1 MTAECAD
8 VKNTVRRCGMA
19 ERIVTGFHA
28 IEERIRSASRGG
40 GRLCILWSKAGPR
53 VKKIIALAKQE
64 GIPCEQAD
72 DAALDSLAAR
82 LSETA
87 RDHRGIVLCI
97 SGESENDNIVDFD
110 EWLASLP
117 FDSEIESEQSVGLQ
131 NVFLQ
136 KDVPQPVCR
145 TGAARND
152 FVKNGALQN
161 GVRQNTYSTVIVLD
175 SVTDP
180 HNVGAVIRSC
190 DQFGA
195 SLVILPQARSAND
208 IAHNEVIARA
218 SAGAAA
224 WVPVCVVSNAVRTVQ
239 RLKDAGFWVYGADA
253 GGETLASVDFAR
265 RTVIVMGSE
274 GKGISPLLSKQ
285 CDSIVSVPTCG
296 KIDSLNVSVA
306 AGILLYERYRRF
318 TKQ

>member
-1 MTAECAD
+1 
-8 VKNTVRRCGMA
+8 MA

-28 IEERIRSASRGG
+28 IEERIRSDSRGS
-40 GRLCILWSKAGPR
+40 GRMRIVWSKAGPR
-53 VKKIIALAKQE
+53 AKKIIALAKRE

-97 SGESENDNIVDFD
+97 SGESEDAHNIVDFD

-117 FDSEIESEQSVGLQ
+117 SDSEVSSEQS
-131 NVFLQ
+131 
-136 KDVPQPVCR
+136 
-145 TGAARND
+145 
-152 FVKNGALQN
+152 GALKN
-161 GVRQNTYSTVIVLD
+161 KVGENAYTTVLVLD

-180 HNVGAVIRSC
+180 HNVGAIIRSC
-190 DQFGA
+190 DQFGT

-208 IAHNEVIARA
+208 IVHSEVIARS

-224 WVPVCVVSNAVRTVQ
+224 WVPVSVVPNAVRAVQ

-253 GGETLASVDFAR
+253 GGEALASVDFAR

-274 GKGISPLLSKQ
+274 GKGISPLLAKQ
-285 CDSIVSVPTCG
+285 CDAIVSIPTCG

-318 TKQ
+318 TR

>member
-1 MTAECAD
+1 
-8 VKNTVRRCGMA
+8 MA

-28 IEERIRSASRGG
+28 IEERIRSDSRGS
-40 GRLCILWSKAGPR
+40 GRMRIFWSKAGPR
-53 VKKIIALAKQE
+53 AKKIIALAKQE

-97 SGESENDNIVDFD
+97 SGESESAHNIIDFD
-110 EWLASLP
+110 EWLVSLP
-117 FDSEIESEQSVGLQ
+117 SDYDASSEQS
-131 NVFLQ
+131 
-136 KDVPQPVCR
+136 
-145 TGAARND
+145 
-152 FVKNGALQN
+152 GALQN
-161 GVRQNTYSTVIVLD
+161 SGAENLCTTVLVLD

-180 HNVGAVIRSC
+180 HNVGAIIRSC
-190 DQFGA
+190 DQFGT

-208 IAHNEVIARA
+208 IAHNEVVARS

-224 WVPVCVVSNAVRTVQ
+224 WVPVSIVPNAVRAVQ

-253 GGETLASVDFAR
+253 GGEALGSVDFAR

-274 GKGISPLLSKQ
+274 GKGISPLLAKQ
-285 CDSIVSVPTCG
+285 CDAVVSIPTCG

-318 TKQ
+318 TR

>member
-1 MTAECAD
+1 
-8 VKNTVRRCGMA
+8 MA
-19 ERIVTGFHA
+19 ERVVTGFHA
-28 IEERIRSASRGG
+28 IEERIRSDSRGS
-40 GRLCILWSKAGPR
+40 GRMRIFWNKAGPR
-53 VKKIIALAKQE
+53 AKKIIALAKQE

-72 DAALDSLAAR
+72 DAVLDSLAAR

-97 SGESENDNIVDFD
+97 SGESEDVHNIVDFD

-117 FDSEIESEQSVGLQ
+117 SDYDASPDQNGVLQ
-131 NVFLQ
+131 N
-136 KDVPQPVCR
+136 D
-145 TGAARND
+145 
-152 FVKNGALQN
+152 
-161 GVRQNTYSTVIVLD
+161 VRQNTYSTVLVLD

-180 HNVGAVIRSC
+180 HNVGAIIRSC
-190 DQFGA
+190 DQFGT

-208 IAHNEVIARA
+208 IAHNEVIARS

-224 WVPVCVVSNAVRTVQ
+224 WVPVSVVPNAVRAVQ

-253 GGETLASVDFAR
+253 GGEALASVDFAR

-274 GKGISPLLSKQ
+274 GKGISPLLAKQ
-285 CDSIVSVPTCG
+285 CDAVVSIPTCG

-318 TKQ
+318 TC

>member
-1 MTAECAD
+1 
-8 VKNTVRRCGMA
+8 MA

-28 IEERIRSASRGG
+28 IEERIRSDSRGS
-40 GRLCILWSKAGPR
+40 GRMRIFWSKAGPR
-53 VKKIIALAKQE
+53 AKKIIALAKQE

-97 SGESENDNIVDFD
+97 SGESESARNIVDFD

-117 FDSEIESEQSVGLQ
+117 SDYDVSSEQS
-131 NVFLQ
+131 
-136 KDVPQPVCR
+136 
-145 TGAARND
+145 
-152 FVKNGALQN
+152 GALKN
-161 GVRQNTYSTVIVLD
+161 KIGENAYTTVLVLD

-180 HNVGAVIRSC
+180 HNVGAIIRSC
-190 DQFGA
+190 DQFGT

-208 IAHNEVIARA
+208 IAHNEVIARS

-224 WVPVCVVSNAVRTVQ
+224 WVPVSIVPNAVRAVQ
-239 RLKDAGFWVYGADA
+239 RLKDAGFWIYGADA
-253 GGETLASVDFAR
+253 GGESIASVDFAR
-265 RTVIVMGSE
+265 RAVIVMGSE
-274 GKGISPLLSKQ
+274 GKGISPLLAKQ
-285 CDSIVSVPTCG
+285 CDAVVSIPTCG

-318 TKQ
+318 TC